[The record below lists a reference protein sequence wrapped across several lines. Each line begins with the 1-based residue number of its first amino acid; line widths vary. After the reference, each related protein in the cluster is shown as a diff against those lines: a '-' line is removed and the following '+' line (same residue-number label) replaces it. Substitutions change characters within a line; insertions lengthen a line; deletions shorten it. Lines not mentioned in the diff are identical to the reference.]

1 MKKIVWLI
9 ALLSAFSYAS
19 VDVENMTDDDK
30 AAYAL
35 GLAFGKH
42 LLDSANSMTEVS
54 ESSVKLNNNQI
65 LQGLKDGLN
74 NNALL
79 TEDEIDVTLNALGE
93 RVNGSQDSESQFT
106 DKMATYATIAGRAAA
121 CGIDMQ
127 KETEV
132 VGKWMDREFDRLSL
146 SNKMRS
152 TYLMVFAEGMT
163 HHMQEQL
170 AGNSPDTCESI
181 QGTLNGFPWPYI

>member
-146 SNKMRS
+146 TNKMRS